1 MLFLI
6 QCYSF
11 IDRKLLA
18 FAMNVNSTFR
28 LAIGIE
34 VYSYE
39 TLGKIAA
46 VATFRTL
53 LAYFLAKDY
62 REKTQAG
69 QEKAL

>member
-1 MLFLI
+1 MAFVNFLVD
-6 QCYSF
+6 CNLKNLTRDVMFF
-11 IDRKLLA
+11 IKP
-18 FAMNVNSTFR
+18 FH

-62 REKTQAG
+62 REKTNAG

>member
-1 MLFLI
+1 MSFLMQI
-6 QCYSF
+6 YSF
-11 IDRKLLA
+11 IAKKLLVFA
-18 FAMNVNSTFR
+18 FNVDQTFC

-62 REKTQAG
+62 REKTNAG

>member
-1 MLFLI
+1 MF
-6 QCYSF
+6 F
-11 IDRKLLA
+11 IKP
-18 FAMNVNSTFR
+18 FH

-62 REKTQAG
+62 REKTNAG